1 MVSMSIPAE
10 MAAHLLG
17 RPARPLRASRA
28 ALEGRRIVITGAAG
42 SIGRALALRLAQFKP
57 QSLCLLDNSDHGLI
71 EAMDAVAEV
80 APGLALSER
89 LCDVRDLAR
98 LSLVFERER
107 PELVIHAAALK
118 YVHLG
123 ERHPGECVLTNL
135 IGVRNAI
142 EALRVAG
149 GGRFVLIS
157 TDKAAGP
164 TSVMGACK
172 RLAELYVRDVAAR
185 QTRVQAIAVRFG
197 NVFGTRGS
205 VVPIFL
211 DQIRRGAPVT
221 VTHQDMERYFML
233 LEEAVDLILQA
244 ASRERV
250 NDQGLSPVLLLDMG
264 EPLPIMDLAQRM
276 VEALTP
282 EGRAPSPIVITG
294 LKEGEKLTEQL
305 QDEHEV
311 LLPAHVDGLWRL
323 QPVAP
328 ARPLSEGDLTA
339 LETTARSRSDAMVR
353 QRVFALLD
361 QVLRPHNQAAAG

>member
-1 MVSMSIPAE
+1 MTIPAE
-10 MAAHLLG
+10 VAAKLLR
-17 RPARPLRASRA
+17 RPVRPLRASRA

-42 SIGRALALRLAQFKP
+42 SIGRALALRLAQFQP
-57 QSLCLLDNSDHGLI
+57 RSLCLVDTSDHGLI
-71 EAMDAVAEV
+71 ETMNAVADA
-80 APGLALSER
+80 APGVAVSER
-89 LCDVRDLAR
+89 LCDVRDLSR
-98 LSLVFERER
+98 LTQVFERAQ

-135 IGVRNAI
+135 IGARNAI
-142 EALRVAG
+142 EALRQTG

-157 TDKAAGP
+157 TDKAASP

-185 QTRVQAIAVRFG
+185 QSNVQAIAVRFG
-197 NVFGTRGS
+197 NVFGSRGS

-211 DQIRRGAPVT
+211 DQIRRGVPVT
-221 VTHQDMERYFML
+221 VTHPDMERYFML

-244 ASRERV
+244 ASRELV
-250 NDQGLSPVLLLDMG
+250 NEQGLSPVLLLDMG
-264 EPLPIMDLAQRM
+264 EPLPIIELAQRM
-276 VEALTP
+276 VEAFTP
-282 EGRAPSPIVITG
+282 AGRSPSPIVITG
-294 LKEGEKLTEQL
+294 LKEGEQLTEQL

-328 ARPLSEGDLTA
+328 ARALSEADLTS
-339 LETTARSRSDAMVR
+339 LEGTARTRSDAVVR

-361 QVLRPHNQAAAG
+361 QVLRPQNQAAAG